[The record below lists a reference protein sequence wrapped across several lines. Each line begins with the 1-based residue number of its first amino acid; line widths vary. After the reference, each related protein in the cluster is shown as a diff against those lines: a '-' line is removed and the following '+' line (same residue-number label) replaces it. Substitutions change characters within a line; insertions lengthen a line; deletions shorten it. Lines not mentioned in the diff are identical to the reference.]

1 MKKTIVL
8 LLTLVLVIPTIPIAF
23 SDDGHYEPFG
33 TVKYISVAGLTLQKV
48 FQYNATDLL
57 RRTES
62 LKYGGDINA
71 ITSDDT
77 YIYAGGT
84 TTLKVYQYW
93 KSNMTKKAETVAYTG
108 IINALAQ
115 DSTYIYVAGINTT
128 TGANARVKQYWKSN
142 MTFRAETPT
151 YGGPIYA
158 LTQDTNYIYAGG
170 GTVFFVRKYAKSTM
184 TLSASSVSY
193 GGIIYA
199 LAAND
204 TYVYAGGATTLT
216 ARQYW
221 TSNMTYRTQTASHG
235 GTIFAL
241 ALNTNYIYTG
251 GATNLTVKQFWLS
264 NMTIKKFSASYGGQI
279 NALVQNGSYIY
290 AGGVTTQKVYI
301 YWTSNMTKKAE
312 TGGYGGT
319 IQAIDVSDT
328 LGTSSPTT
336 VYVDDDALVGWY
348 DGSHVHT
355 IPEAIANVSRGG
367 LVYIYNGTYKNPTT
381 TAPGPAGS
389 TANVIV
395 YKNITI
401 QGESQVST
409 ILDAQGTSTNLFV
422 YRPGGAVIV
431 EKLRVIN
438 WTRRGIAQY
447 MEWFPII
454 IRNNTVV
461 GPDVAGG
468 NGNCIMFSGNNSLVE
483 YNTCYGTT
491 IANGASGILCYSA
504 SNSLIRHN
512 YVRNKVVTDNGIV
525 VCAYYYTL
533 PNYIW
538 NQYASWN
545 SVEYNTIENVSQSGI
560 LIAGWVSN
568 ITAQHNVIRNCSKGV
583 DVWMYL
589 GSDTTL
595 FKKPKDIRVRYNNV
609 TLSKQNGISILNTL
623 TNIFIENNTVTFSNW
638 SGIYVQS
645 SDVTVANNTVTN
657 NTRCGIENY
666 APDNLIYN
674 NIFNNTKNAE
684 ELKFTEYGSNPLYGQ
699 PLGNG
704 SAYYPCVLSD
714 ASNFS
719 GHGNNSYYKMWY
731 DDGAQHVTQ
740 LLSAD
745 GITWNNKY
753 VCTGLAGNVGHP
765 KVVYDSGGFG
775 GTIYYYRLFYSTNVG
790 GSNAITSMKI
800 MDSVDG
806 LAWTN
811 LRSTMQHAAN
821 ASQKLCG
828 NPSNT
833 WSYQSCGASQ
843 VFYNASGT
851 NIGNGTDTK
860 SDDQPWTY
868 QWVMT
873 YDIAKSP
880 ASEALALA
888 YSSNGTY
895 FIRYGVGNAQQTVNT
910 TLIAPGGYGTGWDS
924 GTNGYAYHLSMIRYN
939 GKWIGFY
946 SGGISS
952 LYHQGI
958 GYATSTDGLT
968 WTKSLGWVVHK
979 TDGPTWRAG
988 RSYNPTLIAN
998 RTGVL
1003 FMYMTGDLVA
1013 SGGRGIGLFIQ
1024 SAGKWNTTKT
1034 LGTNIKGGPYLG
1046 GNWWNDYTGVDTTWD
1061 GLGDTNIPYNSS
1073 IGIPLGGDY
1082 HPLAEPSGPSSNTPP
1097 SYGTPSPTNG
1107 SIGQPLSFTWEI
1119 PINDSDGDLISWGM
1133 ICDGQWSNGINETN
1147 GTKQLSLSGLSYS
1160 TTYKVWVNATDGT
1173 DWTRQWFTF
1182 TTKDDRPPYKGFN
1195 PHPLNNTIPTN
1206 STTYL
1211 NVYNIWLNCTVI
1223 DPDADNMSVSFY
1235 WGNGTLIG
1243 IINNVTNGTTASLFL
1258 PDHWHRV
1265 IGGHNCTWVTHDV
1278 NHTWYVITNDSQL
1291 TNQSPTWSFHPCKA
1305 WDINVDGRVNA
1316 LDVSGLITHYRETL
1330 IDGSQPWDINED
1342 GKVNALDISSLIAHY
1357 RETYY

>member
-1 MKKTIVL
+1 MNKTIVL
-8 LLTLVLVIPTIPIAF
+8 LLTLVLVLPTIPIVF

-57 RRTES
+57 KRTES

-158 LTQDTNYIYAGG
+158 LTQDTTYIYAGG

-235 GTIFAL
+235 GTIYAL

-290 AGGVTTQKVYI
+290 AGGATTQKVYI
-301 YWTSNMTKKAE
+301 YWTSNMTKKTE

-395 YKNITI
+395 YKNITL
-401 QGESQVST
+401 QGASQVST
-409 ILDAQGTSTNLFV
+409 IIDAQGASTNLFV
-422 YRPGGAVIV
+422 YRPGGTVIV
-431 EKLRVIN
+431 ENLRVIN

-525 VCAYYYTL
+525 VCAYYYAL

-568 ITAQHNVIRNCSKGV
+568 ITAQHNIIRNCSRGV
-583 DVWMYL
+583 DVWMYI
-589 GSDTTL
+589 DNTYAI
-595 FKKPKDIRVRYNNV
+595 FKKPTDIFVRFNNI
-609 TLSKQNGISILNTL
+609 TQSKKQGITVLNCADD
-623 TNIFIENNTVTFSNW
+623 IYVENNSINYSGE
-638 SGIYVQS
+638 SGICDQS
-645 SDVTVANNTVTN
+645 PGVIISNNTVTN
-657 NTRCGIENY
+657 NTGYGIERY
-666 APDNLIYN
+666 TADNLIYN
-674 NIFNNTKNAE
+674 NYFNNTKNAN
-684 ELKFTEYGSNPLYGQ
+684 ELLFTEYPSNPLYGQ
-699 PLGNG
+699 SLGNG
-704 SAYYPCVLSD
+704 TAYYPCILTDFS
-714 ASNFS
+714 SNFS

-731 DDGAQHVTQ
+731 DDGANHVIQ
-740 LLSAD
+740 LLSVD
-745 GITWNNKY
+745 GMVWVSKY
-753 VCTGLAGNVGHP
+753 VCTGLAGVVTHP
-765 KVVYDSGGFG
+765 KVVYDSAGFG
-775 GTIYYYRLFYSTNVG
+775 GTIYYYRLFYTTNSG
-790 GSNAITSMKI
+790 GSSAITSMKI
-800 MDSVDG
+800 MDSIDG
-806 LAWTN
+806 LAWAN
-811 LRSTMQHAAN
+811 LRSMSQSATN

-828 NPSNT
+828 NTPTTS
-833 WSYQSCGASQ
+833 WSYQTSGAAQ
-843 VFYNASGT
+843 VFYNASYT
-851 NIGNGTDTK
+851 NTGNLTDTK
-860 SDDQPWTY
+860 SDDDPWSY
-868 QWVMT
+868 QWAMF
-873 YDIAKSP
+873 YDVSR
-880 ASEALALA
+880 SGGTSYEAEALA

-895 FIRYGVGNAQQTVNT
+895 WIRYGVGDASSTKNT
-910 TLIAPGGYGTGWDS
+910 TIIQPDQYWDS
-924 GTNGYAYHLSMIRYN
+924 LYNGYSYHLSTIRYD

-946 SGGISS
+946 SGGINAK
-952 LYHQGI
+952 YHQGI
-958 GYATSTDGLT
+958 GFATSTDGLN
-968 WTKSLGWVVHK
+968 WKKAPGYINHI
-979 TDGPTWRAG
+979 TDGVTWRAG
-988 RSYNPTLIAN
+988 RTYNPCIILN
-998 RTGVL
+998 KTGTFFIYIV
-1003 FMYMTGDLVA
+1003 GDNA
-1013 SGGRGIGLFIQ
+1013 AGTGRGIGLLLP
-1024 SAGKWNTTKT
+1024 SGGTWNTTKT

-1046 GNWWNDYTGVDTTWD
+1046 GNWWNNYTGVDTTWD

-1082 HPLAEPSGPSSNTPP
+1082 HPLAEPAGPSLNLPP
-1097 SYGTPSPTNG
+1097 DMP
-1107 SIGQPLSFTWEI
+1107 
-1119 PINDSDGDLISWGM
+1119 
-1133 ICDGQWSNGINETN
+1133 
-1147 GTKQLSLSGLSYS
+1147 
-1160 TTYKVWVNATDGT
+1160 
-1173 DWTRQWFTF
+1173 
-1182 TTKDDRPPYKGFN
+1182 FN
-1195 PHPLNNTIPTN
+1195 PHPLNNTA
-1206 STTYL
+1206 YM
-1211 NVYNIWLNCTVI
+1211 NVYNIWLNCTVT
-1223 DPDADNMSVSFY
+1223 DPDGDVMNVSFY
-1235 WGNGTLIG
+1235 WGNGSLIG
-1243 IINNVTNGTTASLFL
+1243 TIAGVINNSTASLFI
-1258 PDHWHRV
+1258 PSHWHRT
-1265 IGGHNCTWVTHDV
+1265 ILGYSNCTWIIHDTTHY
-1278 NHTWYVITNDSQL
+1278 WYAVANDTLLQ
-1291 TNQSPTWSFHPCKA
+1291 TQGPTWNFRTCKA
-1305 WDINVDGRVNA
+1305 WD
-1316 LDVSGLITHYRETL
+1316 LDANKVENYLDISMMVSHYPLRD
-1330 IDGSQPWDINED
+1330 IPPGSHPWDVDENSYT
-1342 GKVNALDISSLIAHY
+1342 NYLDISSVVGHY
-1357 RETYY
+1357 GETY